1 MKALSIWYR
10 NECCRNHITKHDA
23 LIFLKPFMESEG
35 KTIQLEKLKENFL
48 HKDEFGPSSKEK
60 YFSLEDFGF
69 RE

>member
-1 MKALSIWYR
+1 
-10 NECCRNHITKHDA
+10 
-23 LIFLKPFMESEG
+23 MESEG